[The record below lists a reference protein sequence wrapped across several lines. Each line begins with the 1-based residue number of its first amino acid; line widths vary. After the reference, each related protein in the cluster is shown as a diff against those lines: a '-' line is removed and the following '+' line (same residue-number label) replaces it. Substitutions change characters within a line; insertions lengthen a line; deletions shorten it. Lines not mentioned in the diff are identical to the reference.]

1 MASDPGARRA
11 EGGLTRKGGQTRQR
25 IVTAAADLIL
35 QQGVAGT
42 TLDDVRA
49 EAGVSSSQIY
59 HYFADKQAL
68 VHAVVDYR
76 AQTVV
81 GAIHEPMLAAIEGIG
96 GLRAWRDKIVS
107 VQEDAGCQGGCPLGS
122 LGSELA
128 ELDHVARG
136 DCAAGCS
143 RWEAAIRAC
152 LHGMRDRGQLV
163 PAADPGQLAT
173 AMLAALQGGLLL
185 AQIER
190 SVRPLAAALDVM
202 ILITYHG
209 AGGPAPEEAQQAMA
223 AFTAWASSAGEALAD
238 PGAPLGPVKTVSAGS
253 VSDGPADGPANGY
266 SIVPAADLD
275 RAVDL
280 VKNHP
285 FISRGGSLQV
295 STAVLPG

>member
-1 MASDPGARRA
+1 MASDPRARRA
-11 EGGLTRKGGQTRQR
+11 EGGLTRKGVQTRQR
-25 IVTAAADLIL
+25 IVAAAADLIL

-42 TLDDVRA
+42 TLDEVRA

-59 HYFADKQAL
+59 HYFADKEAL
-68 VHAVVDYR
+68 VRAVVDYR

-81 GAIHEPMLAAIEGIG
+81 GEIHDPMLAAIEGID

-107 VQEDAGCQGGCPLGS
+107 IQEDAGCKGGCPLGS

-128 ELDHVARG
+128 ELDHVARH
-136 DCAAGCS
+136 DVAAGCS

-152 LHGMRDRGQLV
+152 LQGMRDRGQLV

-202 ILITYHG
+202 ISLTESLAPPRQLSDDP
-209 AGGPAPEEAQQAMA
+209 AG
-223 AFTAWASSAGEALAD
+223 
-238 PGAPLGPVKTVSAGS
+238 
-253 VSDGPADGPANGY
+253 
-266 SIVPAADLD
+266 
-275 RAVDL
+275 
-280 VKNHP
+280 
-285 FISRGGSLQV
+285 
-295 STAVLPG
+295 